1 MSRLFPRLLPH
12 VAATRHEELNGR
24 DIGYLAE
31 QAQTADDSAVFVA
44 TGGARVTSMEL
55 AGFRADIR
63 ALAEDCGFPG
73 AATQEAR
80 NAFDLQ
86 AARYMHQEFGMVPA
100 EAASGDVWAFLALVL
115 LPDVAYWRYPDPPKD
130 RVLGTDMTRH
140 VFGRLW
146 WRAHLVY
153 LAGHPDPYAGL
164 EMIGGEAFGQI
175 YERRAALGASP
186 TVVRGILLVWNE
198 LDKSK
203 RSRAVLRDYLKR
215 LLRLRA
221 FVSFEAHSEAGLSK
235 TLRSVLNET
244 LIALHG
250 QDETKAQESVEAD
263 RNASPEPQGRDRARI
278 LGLLEAGP
286 VSLADLAYRCEADRS
301 DIDATLQGL
310 VQEGVVQR
318 LPNRGPHVYGLF
330 DRQQPDRG

>member
-1 MSRLFPRLLPH
+1 MSRLFPRLLPQ
-12 VAATRHEELNGR
+12 VAAARHEELNGR

-31 QAQTADDSAVFVA
+31 RSQTRDDSAVFVA
-44 TGGARVTSMEL
+44 TGGARVTSKEL
-55 AGFRADIR
+55 DGFRTEIR
-63 ALAEDCGFPG
+63 ALAENCGFPG
-73 AATQEAR
+73 AVTQQAR
-80 NAFDLQ
+80 NEFDLQ

-130 RVLGTDMTRH
+130 RVLATDMTRH

-186 TVVRGILLVWNE
+186 AVVRGILLVWNE
-198 LDKSK
+198 LDKSR
-203 RSRAVLRDYLKR
+203 RSRAVLRDFLKR

-221 FVSFEAHSEAGLSK
+221 FVSFEAQSEAGLSK

-244 LIALHG
+244 LIALPGH
-250 QDETKAQESVEAD
+250 DETKAQEGIESDGGEL
-263 RNASPEPQGRDRARI
+263 PESRGPERERI
-278 LGLLEAGP
+278 LRLLETGP
-286 VSLADLAYRCEADRS
+286 VSLADLVYRCEADRS
-301 DIDATLQGL
+301 DVDATLQEL
-310 VQEGVVQR
+310 VLEGIVQW

-330 DRQQPDRG
+330 DRRQPGRD